1 MSVMTVLFLAL
12 VVAAFALSL
21 LPDGRDIGEHD
32 TRGWWPGTR

>member
-1 MSVMTVLFLAL
+1 MMPLLFLGL
-12 VVAAFALSL
+12 VVALLALSL